1 MMENSVEQQLIEI
14 LAEVFE
20 VSQDAI
26 TQDIKMGD
34 IEAWDSLGH
43 LRLFMTI
50 DEKMGVKFSTDEI
63 VEISSLEE
71 IKNNIINKQ
80 S

>member
-1 MMENSVEQQLIEI
+1 MGKSVEQQLVEI

-34 IEAWDSLGH
+34 IETWDSLGH

-63 VEISSLEE
+63 VQISSLEE
-71 IKNNIINKQ
+71 IKNSLITKQ
-80 S
+80 K